1 MTHPFTEAEV
11 EDFEHYFS
19 RVIQEGENGAQIVE
33 KPPITMI
40 NWLRA
45 HDDRVRADEQR
56 RIWEGIEAKQFE
68 MKIQEYLPLVKAWQG
83 GFDIPFDHGYA
94 KGKADALSVI
104 TPEDTTSDKTK
115 V

>member
-1 MTHPFTEAEV
+1 MHPFTEAEV

-19 RVIQEGENGAQIVE
+19 RVIQEGENGVQIVE
-33 KPPITMI
+33 KPPITMT

-56 RIWEGIEAKQFE
+56 RIREGIEEIDEKLH
-68 MKIQEYLPLVKAWQG
+68 YQG
-83 GFDIPFDHGYA
+83 VTVWIKRDA
-94 KGKADALSVI
+94 ALSVI